1 MTEKTNFIQ
10 KNDDQRM
17 SSLEIAEITGK
28 PHNDLMKAIRKM
40 EVAWHNVN
48 QGKFSLVTYTDAKVT
63 IINTHHGQRESV
75 TTKVTGK
82 GQQYFMN
89 IFINN

>member
-48 QGKFSLVTYTDAKVT
+48 QGKFSLVTYTDAKGEDNQHSSWAARLRASLQLASMCRT
-63 IINTHHGQRESV
+63 ERSSW
-75 TTKVTGK
+75 
-82 GQQYFMN
+82 
-89 IFINN
+89 